1 MAADQATDRNRS
13 QAEDA
18 GGTAASGSTGPRAE
32 PKPKDPLVPWTPQ
45 PLVLYSG
52 PRKKIAFEPQTA
64 DMDQR
69 RCSVFT
75 GSGSFLPT
83 RRIKNQDFIAH
94 EFFLDYGQPLDTEDN
109 PRILA
114 KFRDI
119 TEISERRY
127 VTDDLVA
134 SDLGAE
140 AASLALSD
148 ANSDPE
154 ALDYI
159 IVAHNF
165 GDVRADRLRLDS
177 CPTLA
182 ARIKERLGIQNPYCV
197 AYDLPF
203 GCPGWLQA
211 VIHADYFLRSGDAN
225 RALIVG
231 AETLS
236 RVSDP
241 HDRDSMIYADGAGAV
256 VLESTE
262 AEEPVGILSH
272 ATRSDTL
279 EHARLLWMGP
289 SYDPEHPDDRLFLK
303 MHGRRLY
310 EYALQTVPGVVRE
323 SLNRAGLT
331 LTDVVKVLLHQAN
344 AKMDHAILKR
354 LFRLYEV
361 EEIPSRI
368 MPMTIS
374 WLGNSS
380 VATLPTL
387 FDLMRRGTLEGQGFL
402 SGDAVVLASVGAGM
416 NINSLVYRCP

>member
-1 MAADQATDRNRS
+1 M
-13 QAEDA
+13 
-18 GGTAASGSTGPRAE
+18 G
-32 PKPKDPLVPWTPQ
+32 
-45 PLVLYSG
+45 
-52 PRKKIAFEPQTA
+52 
-64 DMDQR
+64 R
-69 RCSVFT
+69 RRFSVFT
-75 GSGSFLPT
+75 GTGSHLPT
-83 RRIKNQDFIAH
+83 RTIKNEDFIGH
-94 EFFLDYGQPLDTEDN
+94 EFFLDYGQPLDPSDN
-109 PRILA
+109 PFVIT

-127 VTDDLVA
+127 ATDDLAA

-140 AASLALSD
+140 AAASALSD
-148 ANSDPE
+148 ADIDPE
-154 ALDYI
+154 TLDYV

-165 GDVRADRLRLDS
+165 GDVRADRLRLDL

-182 ARIKERLGIQNPYCV
+182 ARIKERLRIKNPFCV

-211 VIHADYFLRSGDAN
+211 VIQADYFLRSGDAT

-241 HDRDSMIYADGAGAV
+241 HDRDSMIYADGAGAA
-256 VLESTE
+256 VLEAIE

-272 ATRSDTL
+272 ATRSDTI

-289 SYDPEHPDDRLFLK
+289 SYDPGHPGDRLFLK
-303 MHGRRLY
+303 MYGRKLY
-310 EYALQTVPGVVRE
+310 EYALKTVPGAVRD

-331 LTDVVKVLLHQAN
+331 LTDVAKVLLHQAN
-344 AKMDHAILKR
+344 AKMDQAILER
-354 LFRLYEV
+354 LFQLYEV
-361 EEIPSRI
+361 REIPRRI

-387 FDLMRRGTLEGQGFL
+387 FDLMRRDTLEGQGL
-402 SGDAVVLASVGAGM
+402 CSGDIMVFASVGAGM
-416 NINSLVYRCP
+416 NINSLVYRYP

>member
-1 MAADQATDRNRS
+1 MF
-13 QAEDA
+13 
-18 GGTAASGSTGPRAE
+18 
-32 PKPKDPLVPWTPQ
+32 
-45 PLVLYSG
+45 LYCPVRIVSSY
-52 PRKKIAFEPQTA
+52 QTA
-64 DMDQR
+64 TMGAPLY
-69 RCSVFT
+69 SVFT
-75 GSGSFLPT
+75 GSGSCVPS
-83 RRIKNQDFIAH
+83 RKIENQKFIGN
-94 EFFLDYGQPLDTEDN
+94 EFFLDYGKPLDPADN
-109 PRILA
+109 PRVVA
-114 KFRDI
+114 KLQDI

-127 VTDDLVA
+127 TTDDLVA

-140 AASLALSD
+140 AADLALAD
-148 ANSDPE
+148 AGADPE
-154 ALDYI
+154 TLDYI

-165 GDVRADRLRLDS
+165 GDVRADRLRLDL

-182 ARIKERLGIQNPYCV
+182 ARIKEKLQIRNPSCV

-211 VIHADYFLRSGDAN
+211 VIQANYFLRSGDAK

-241 HDRDSMIYADGAGAV
+241 HDRDSMIYADGAGAA
-256 VLESTE
+256 VLEATE
-262 AEEPVGILSH
+262 AEEPFGVLSH

-289 SYDPEHPDDRLFLK
+289 SYNDQYPGDRLFLK
-303 MHGRRLY
+303 MYGRKLY
-310 EYALQTVPGVVRE
+310 EYAIQTVPGVVRD
-323 SLNRAGLT
+323 SLNRARLD
-331 LTDVVKVLLHQAN
+331 LTDVTKVLLHQAN

-354 LFRLYEV
+354 LFRLYGMD
-361 EEIPSRI
+361 EIPTHI

-387 FDLMRRGTLEGQGFL
+387 FDLMRRGRLDGHGFS
-402 SGDAVVLASVGAGM
+402 SGDVVVFASVGAGM
-416 NINSLVYRCP
+416 NINSLVYRYP